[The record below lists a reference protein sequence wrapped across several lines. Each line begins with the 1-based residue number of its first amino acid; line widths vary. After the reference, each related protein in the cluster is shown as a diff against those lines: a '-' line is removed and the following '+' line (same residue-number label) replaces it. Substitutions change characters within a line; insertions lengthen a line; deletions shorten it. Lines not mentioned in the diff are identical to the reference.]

1 MKPTLQL
8 KLWGVQISATGHL
21 AIWLSF
27 LLALALLA
35 VLTIASSPAYAAES
49 KKGKP
54 KPAEVSQKHPR
65 DTIRADCS
73 QYGTGFVPLPGSSG
87 TCVRSGGRL
96 EVGVGINPR
105 GGR

>member
-1 MKPTLQL
+1 MKSNLQL

-35 VLTIASSPAYAAES
+35 AVTIASPAFAAQS

-54 KPAEVSQKHPR
+54 KPAEVSREQPR
-65 DTIRADCS
+65 NLPRVDCS
-73 QYGTGFVPLPGSSG
+73 RYGTGFVALPGSSD
-87 TCVRSGGRL
+87 TCIRAGGRL
-96 EVGVGINPR
+96 EVGVGVNSN